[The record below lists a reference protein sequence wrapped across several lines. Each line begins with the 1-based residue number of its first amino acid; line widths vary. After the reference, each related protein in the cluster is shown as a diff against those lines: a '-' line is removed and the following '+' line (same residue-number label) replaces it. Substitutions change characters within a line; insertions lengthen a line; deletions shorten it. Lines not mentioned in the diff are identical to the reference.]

1 MTATERLR
9 AERRID
15 ELLAAAFKLR
25 MQLRIDEYLQ
35 AGEEVPAQWRAVQRV
50 ADDRHELAKAMA
62 EAVGEW
68 E

>member
-15 ELLAAAFKLR
+15 ELLAHAFRLR
-25 MQLRIDEYLQ
+25 MQLRIDDFTQ
-35 AGEEVPAQWRAVQRV
+35 AGLLIPYEWLAVQQV

-62 EAVGEW
+62 DAVER
-68 E
+68 